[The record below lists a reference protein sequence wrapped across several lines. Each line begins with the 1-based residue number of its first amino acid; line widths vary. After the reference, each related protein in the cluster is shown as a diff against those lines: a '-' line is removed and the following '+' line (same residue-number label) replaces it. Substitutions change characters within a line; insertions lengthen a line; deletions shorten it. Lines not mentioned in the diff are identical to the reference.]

1 MSTIIKT
8 ETPDGVRYTFA
19 PVAGALGAGR
29 FELQLEAR
37 LHYLP
42 LVLDGEVVGSVQK
55 IVAGKPGTPVLGS
68 RIRKCVKGLVEGA
81 FPKMKLVAK
90 GEIPGQQELLP
101 TAGQ

>member
-1 MSTIIKT
+1 MSKQFNELVINAKTVEGGTIVT
-8 ETPDGVRYTFA
+8 A
-19 PVAGALGAGR
+19 N
-29 FELQLEAR
+29 
-37 LHYLP
+37 
-42 LVLDGEVVGSVQK
+42 LVLDGEVVDSVQK